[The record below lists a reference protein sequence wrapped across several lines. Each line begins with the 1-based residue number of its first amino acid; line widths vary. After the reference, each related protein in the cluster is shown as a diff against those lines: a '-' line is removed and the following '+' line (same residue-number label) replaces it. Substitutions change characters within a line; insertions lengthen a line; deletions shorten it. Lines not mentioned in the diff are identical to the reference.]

1 MRRILF
7 LACILGISCVSQAQ
21 GKSASWENLNKLR
34 AGDRIQL
41 VQTNSTKVS
50 GDFLNLSD
58 AAISVQAKAGTQ
70 IIQKQDLASVKLMK
84 NKHRLRNALIVGGI
98 GAGVG
103 AGIGAA
109 EHHGCPSSQTF
120 CLDIGGRSLP
130 AGVGAVVGLLGGAV
144 VGALLPQHETVYS
157 LNSH

>member
-1 MRRILF
+1 MRRFLF
-7 LACILGISCVSQAQ
+7 LMCILGVSCVSLAQ
-21 GKSASWENLNKLR
+21 GKSASWGNLNTLQ
-34 AGDRIQL
+34 AGDKIQV

-50 GDFLNLSD
+50 GDFLSVSE
-58 AAISVQAKAGTQ
+58 AAISLQAKAGTQ
-70 IIQKQDLASVKLMK
+70 IIQKQDVAGVKQMR

-109 EHHGCPSSQTF
+109 AHQGCASQSF

-130 AGVGAVVGLLGGAV
+130 AAIGGVVGLLGGATI
-144 VGALLPQHETVYS
+144 GAFSPLYETVYS